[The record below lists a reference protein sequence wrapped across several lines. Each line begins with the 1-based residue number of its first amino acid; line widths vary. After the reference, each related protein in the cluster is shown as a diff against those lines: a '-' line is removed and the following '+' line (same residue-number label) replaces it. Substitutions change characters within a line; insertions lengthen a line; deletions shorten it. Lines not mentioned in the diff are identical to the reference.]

1 MHETL
6 ISPLASSHIAPETQ
20 PSGLPVSAPVITV
33 GLGDL
38 FMSTSR
44 DLVAYSLGS
53 CIGICLWDP
62 IARVAAMAHV
72 VLPTAPSGRVR
83 TPGKFGDTAVPAMLA
98 ALKRAG
104 AQKLR
109 LQCKI
114 AGGAAVLA
122 IGGGGSLP
130 KIGDRNVE
138 AVKAAL
144 AKANIRILGERTG
157 GNQGRTVRLE
167 PSSGRVLVRTGRGA
181 EIEPMSDR
189 PADSSLPY
197 RPLDRSAS

>member
-1 MHETL
+1 M
-6 ISPLASSHIAPETQ
+6 IALST
-20 PSGLPVSAPVITV
+20 PVIAV

-38 FMSTSR
+38 ALSTSQ

-62 IARVAAMAHV
+62 VVKVAAMAHV
-72 VLPTAPSGRVR
+72 VLPAAPAGRVR
-83 TPGKFGDTAVPAMLA
+83 TPGKFGDTAVPALLA
-98 ALKRAG
+98 ALDRAG
-104 AQKLR
+104 AQKFR

-130 KIGDRNVE
+130 KIGDRNIE

-144 AKANIRILGERTG
+144 EKSRIQIHGEQTG
-157 GNQGRTVRLE
+157 GNQGRTVRLD
-167 PSSGRVLVRTGRGA
+167 PISGRVLVRTVRGT
-181 EIEPMSDR
+181 EIE
-189 PADSSLPY
+189 L
-197 RPLDRSAS
+197 

>member
-1 MHETL
+1 M
-6 ISPLASSHIAPETQ
+6 IAQ
-20 PSGLPVSAPVITV
+20 SLPAIAV

-38 FMSTSR
+38 YTSTSD

-53 CIGICLWDP
+53 CVGVCLWDP
-62 IARVAAMAHV
+62 VARVGAMAHV
-72 VLPTAPSGRVR
+72 VLPSAPAGPVA
-83 TPGKFGDTAVPAMLA
+83 TPGKFGDSAVAALLA

-104 AQKLR
+104 AQKFR

-144 AKANIRILGERTG
+144 AQANIRILGEQTG
-157 GNQGRTVRLE
+157 GNMGRTVRLE
-167 PSSGRVLVRTGRGA
+167 PSSGRVLVRTDRGT
-181 EIEPMSDR
+181 EVE
-189 PADSSLPY
+189 L
-197 RPLDRSAS
+197 

>member
-1 MHETL
+1 M
-6 ISPLASSHIAPETQ
+6 IAT
-20 PSGLPVSAPVITV
+20 STSVIAV

-38 FMSTSR
+38 FVSR
-44 DLVAYSLGS
+44 AEDLVAYSLGS
-53 CIGICLWDP
+53 CVGICLWDP
-62 IARVAAMAHV
+62 SAKVAAMAHV
-72 VLPTAPSGRVR
+72 VLPTAPAGPVAL
-83 TPGKFGDTAVPAMLA
+83 PGKFGDTAVPAMLE
-98 ALKRAG
+98 ALMRAG
-104 AQKLR
+104 AQKFR

-144 AKANIRILGERTG
+144 AKANLRILGEQTG

-167 PSSGRVLVRTGRGA
+167 PPSGRVLVRTVRGTELA
-181 EIEPMSDR
+181 
-189 PADSSLPY
+189 L
-197 RPLDRSAS
+197 

>member
-1 MHETL
+1 M
-6 ISPLASSHIAPETQ
+6 IAT
-20 PSGLPVSAPVITV
+20 SAPVIAV

-38 FMSTSR
+38 FVSTSQ

-62 IARVAAMAHV
+62 IAKVAAMAHV
-72 VLPTAPSGRVR
+72 VLPSAPAGPVA
-83 TPGKFGDTAVPAMLA
+83 TPGKFGDTAVPALLA
-98 ALKRAG
+98 ALERAG
-104 AQKLR
+104 ALKYR

-122 IGGGGSLP
+122 LGGGGSLP
-130 KIGDRNVE
+130 KIGDRNAE

-144 AKANIRILGERTG
+144 AKANVRLLGAQTG

-167 PSSGRVLVRTGRGA
+167 VPTGRVLVRTVRGT
-181 EIEPMSDR
+181 EIE
-189 PADSSLPY
+189 L
-197 RPLDRSAS
+197 

>member
-1 MHETL
+1 M
-6 ISPLASSHIAPETQ
+6 IAT
-20 PSGLPVSAPVITV
+20 STSVIAV

-38 FMSTSR
+38 FVSKAE

-53 CIGICLWDP
+53 CVGICLWDP
-62 IARVAAMAHV
+62 IAKVAAMAHV
-72 VLPTAPSGRVR
+72 VLPTAPAGPVAL
-83 TPGKFGDTAVPAMLA
+83 PGKFGDTAVPALLE
-98 ALKRAG
+98 ALSRAG
-104 AQKLR
+104 AQKTR

-144 AKANIRILGERTG
+144 AKVHLRILGEQTG
-157 GNQGRTVRLE
+157 GNQGRTVRLL
-167 PSSGRVLVRTGRGA
+167 PPSGRVLVRTVRGS
-181 EIEPMSDR
+181 ETE
-189 PADSSLPY
+189 L
-197 RPLDRSAS
+197 